1 VTRAKVEDL
10 TLVVDGVRI
19 FGRRVRG
26 EGVPAVFVHGNPT
39 DSADWLPFMVD
50 GPPAI
55 ALDLPGW
62 GRSDRPPDFDYTMDG
77 LAAFHDRCL
86 EQLGVGE
93 HKLVV
98 HDWGALALIGAQRQP
113 DRVRRLVVIN
123 AVPLLP
129 GYRWHW
135 VARMWRRRHLGEVVS
150 ARPTRAGIA
159 LLMRQARGDRGP
171 MPAELIDRI
180 HRHWDRGTSR
190 AVLELYRDADPDRLA
205 AAGADLGSIACPAL
219 VVWGERDPY
228 LPHRFGRLYAERL
241 PGGTYVGCPA
251 AGHWPW
257 LEEFQLV
264 DRVVEFLREDP
275 KTREGER

>member
-1 VTRAKVEDL
+1 MTDAKVEDL
-10 TLVVDGVRI
+10 TLVVDGVRV

-39 DSADWLPFMVD
+39 DSADWLPFMAAAE
-50 GPPAI
+50 PAL

-62 GRSDRPPDFDYTMDG
+62 GRSGRPRDFDYTMDG
-77 LAAFHDRCL
+77 LAAFLDRCL
-86 EQLGVGE
+86 EALEVGE
-93 HKLVV
+93 RKLVV
-98 HDWGALALIGAQRQP
+98 HDWGALALIGAQRRP
-113 DRVRRLVVIN
+113 DLVVRLVVIN

-135 VARMWRRRHLGEVVS
+135 IARLWRRRWIGEAVN
-150 ARPTRAGIA
+150 ARPTRAGIS

-180 HRHWDRGTSR
+180 HRQWDRGTSR

-228 LPHRFGRLYAERL
+228 LPARFGRLFAERL
-241 PGGTYVGCPA
+241 PAGEYVGLPA

-257 LEEFQLV
+257 LEDHQLV
-264 DRVVEFLREDP
+264 DRVADFLA
-275 KTREGER
+275 EGR